1 MGTLILLR
9 HGQSTWNREN
19 RFTGWT
25 DVPLTEQGRVEAR
38 QAGTLLR
45 EGGYTPDI
53 AFTSVLKRAIQTLW
67 LALEETD
74 RMWIPVERSWT
85 LNERHYGNLQGANK
99 REMVEKY
106 GKDQVHVWRRSYNI
120 PPPELDAADDRN
132 PRNDPRY
139 AGVAPDRI
147 PLTESLKLTV
157 ERVLPYWDER
167 IAPELRAGNQVLI
180 ASHGNSIRALVKYL
194 DEISDGD
201 IAELNIPTGQPL
213 IYELNDDLSVVR
225 SFYLG
230 DAEAVARAAQAVAD
244 QTGQ

>member
-1 MGTLILLR
+1 MGNLILLR

-25 DVPLTEQGRVEAR
+25 DVPLTEQGRAEAR

-53 AFTSVLKRAIQTLW
+53 AFTSVLNRAIQTLW
-67 LALEETD
+67 LALEELD

-99 REMVEKY
+99 REMVQKY
-106 GKDQVHVWRRSYNI
+106 GKDQVHVWRRSYDV
-120 PPPELDAADDRN
+120 PPPKLDAADDRN
-132 PRNDPRY
+132 PKNDPRY
-139 AGVAPDRI
+139 AGLADDRI

-167 IAPELRAGNQVLI
+167 IAPELRAGKQVLI

-194 DEISDGD
+194 DGISDRD
-201 IAELNIPTGQPL
+201 IAGLNIPTGQPL

-230 DAEAVARAAQAVAD
+230 DAEAVAQAAQAVAD